1 MKKIFILV
9 TGNSSSGKSLIV
21 NNLCN
26 HNFLCFALD
35 SYMSVESFDKL
46 FKNIKNNY
54 GESTKYFTIE
64 PIKKMVDQAIAS
76 NKNVIF
82 DTVEQKKII
91 DYLTIKKK
99 INQLYI
105 INVFTNLND
114 IGRNLES
121 RRKEG
126 DRRGMKAFLQYSN
139 RYIKCNDNNNKRIET
154 VNRNNF
160 KKMLIKYFKYEF
172 NSKIELVNFSI
183 TIFKNMNITDDND
196 HYIKLRNEYKY
207 DYLLITTGK
216 SKEQIFQELNG
227 IGIFN

>member
-1 MKKIFILV
+1 LIL
-9 TGNSSSGKSLIV
+9 
-21 NNLCN
+21 
-26 HNFLCFALD
+26 
-35 SYMSVESFDKL
+35 
-46 FKNIKNNY
+46 
-54 GESTKYFTIE
+54 
-64 PIKKMVDQAIAS
+64 S
-76 NKNVIF
+76 NK
-82 DTVEQKKII
+82 KKII

-154 VNRNNF
+154 VNRNDF

-172 NSKIELVNFSI
+172 NSKEELINFSI
-183 TIFKNMNITDDND
+183 TIFKNMNINDDND
-196 HYIKLRNEYKY
+196 HYIKLRDEFIC

-227 IGIFN
+227 LGIFN